1 MEKLSIGWKR
11 SARNNTKSDECGR
24 GNQIFQPLIHTNKH
38 ESVLSSL
45 VSIGVETRSAPASL
59 AVTLAALPSMSLVPL
74 APFIRR

>member
-45 VSIGVETRSAPASL
+45 VSIGVYSWLGLRFCGGATKRGVRFGCDP
-59 AVTLAALPSMSLVPL
+59 
-74 APFIRR
+74 